1 MNPQIQAK
9 LDELQRQIDA
19 IKNAKDLV
27 FVESVKKRVVNAYV
41 KKREEIEAA
50 DASLTKTVNVSAT
63 PTSFDVPEV
72 YDVDV
77 VFEIDGNLIRLGGYN
92 V

>member
-41 KKREEIEAA
+41 KKREEIETA

-63 PTSFDVPEV
+63 PASFDVPEV

>member
-9 LDELQRQIDA
+9 LDGLQKQIDD

-27 FVESVKKRVVNAYV
+27 FAESIKRRVINAYV
-41 KKREEIEAA
+41 KKREEVETA
-50 DASLTKTVNVSAT
+50 DPSLTKTVNVSAT